1 MQANEIALQIH
12 KIGIAINEIDDHAPV
27 LHPRAA
33 PWDLAT
39 RKNPFRP
46 KAAERYLS
54 TLSKTLSRRYLSS
67 LTEMFP
73 LKALPDDFPVS
84 FPGFQPMASLQKPIP
99 PASPD
104 CPFLP
109 SIASCLG
116 GSIWIICAFPEKGIG
131 ATHFIHHLHCR
142 Y

>member
-67 LTEMFP
+67 SDPIYHFR
-73 LKALPDDFPVS
+73 DFHS
-84 FPGFQPMASLQKPIP
+84 QQK
-99 PASPD
+99 SM
-104 CPFLP
+104 
-109 SIASCLG
+109 
-116 GSIWIICAFPEKGIG
+116 K
-131 ATHFIHHLHCR
+131 
-142 Y
+142 